1 MIYTPTSAGSTIHSF
16 TAWVISEMIY
26 KGEHRATL
34 MFNGITVNV
43 KSTSDPEDIVEKYYL
58 IRKITD

>member
-1 MIYTPTSAGSTIHSF
+1 MIYHAEPGENCYSF
-16 TAWVISEMIY
+16 TTRVIAMMIY

-58 IRKITD
+58 IRKTTD

>member
-1 MIYTPTSAGSTIHSF
+1 MIIDSLRILATSLLFIAM
-16 TAWVISEMIY
+16 MIY

-34 MFNGITVNV
+34 MFNGTTVNV
-43 KSTSDPEDIVEKYYL
+43 KSTSDPEDIVEKFYL

>member
-1 MIYTPTSAGSTIHSF
+1 MIYHAEPGENCYSF
-16 TAWVISEMIY
+16 TARVIAMMIY

-43 KSTSDPEDIVEKYYL
+43 KSTSDPEDIVEKYCL